1 MDYFCSASCSSSS
14 LAHINA
20 KNKKKPIKKL
30 GGNMKLST
38 DPQTVAARER
48 RHRISDRFKILQS
61 RVPGGSKMDTVSMM
75 EEAINYVKFL
85 KAQIMLH
92 QTIMNIM
99 DRDHL
104 DQDTCNFL
112 ASPLSQNKEFPE
124 FLDSHG
130 HFVEPYSGSLSLP
143 ECFFHG
149 DEAGGYV
156 L

>member
-1 MDYFCSASCSSSS
+1 MDFSSASCSSSS
-14 LAHINA
+14 LSHIKA

-30 GGNMKLST
+30 GPNMKLST
-38 DPQTVAARER
+38 DPQSIAARER

-61 RVPGGSKMDTVSMM
+61 LVPGGTKMDTVSML

-92 QTIMNIM
+92 QTIMNAM
-99 DRDHL
+99 DRDR
-104 DQDTCNFL
+104 DTCNFL
-112 ASPLSQNKEFPE
+112 APPLPQDQEFPA
-124 FLDSHG
+124 FLDG
-130 HFVEPYSGSLSLP
+130 HFVESYSGSLPLP